1 MGTYNGIAIDNISI
15 NSGSADSL
23 ALGGSTPAAGA
34 FTTVSASGATTLNG
48 ALVGGVQSL
57 TGAGT
62 IISDATAIVEANGPL
77 VIIDGALNSGIGLP
91 AAAAGKVLFIHNKGA
106 NTVKVWPNNGASD
119 AINGGSADAAVSLA
133 TGVGAIFVAEDATN
147 WYTIPGTPS

>member
-1 MGTYNGIAIDNISI
+1 
-15 NSGSADSL
+15 
-23 ALGGSTPAAGA
+23 
-34 FTTVSASGATTLNG
+34 VSASGATTLNG